1 MVPQEDLQETFDR
14 IWKEIRGAKLYA
26 GQPRGEGSAQGVS
39 LAQQALELA
48 ADLGSE
54 RFLVESWL
62 MLGYTL
68 TANEDFGKPYLITS
82 SPSNI
87 LNRPD
92 TTVAR
97 QKTRTGT
104 W

>member
-1 MVPQEDLQETFDR
+1 MKCERPIRKSEMVPQEDLQETFDR

-68 TANEDFGKPYLITS
+68 TANEDFGKAIPYYKLAIEHLEQT
-82 SPSNI
+82 
-87 LNRPD
+87 
-92 TTVAR
+92 
-97 QKTRTGT
+97 
-104 W
+104 